1 MQTNSPVAVTL
12 ASVSLIG
19 RSGLLPWGAK
29 ATQGG
34 ESPMALKKLK
44 GARLTMPSG
53 LRLVTQ
59 PIGRGTTRLLN
70 GSIASG
76 SAAGS
81 ALGS

>member
-1 MQTNSPVAVTL
+1 LHTNSPVASTL

-19 RSGLLPWGAK
+19 RSGLRPWGAN

-34 ESPMALKKLK
+34 ESPTALKKLK
-44 GARLTMPSG
+44 GARLTLPSG

-70 GSIASG
+70 GSIGSG
-76 SAAGS
+76 RARGS